1 MRIDLFLSNHQKV
14 PQIERKILSWKHDFH
29 NFSRINFFL
38 QVHHSDMTTTTKFF
52 FCVSSDGINNYFHF
66 NIKLSLSL
74 SSVDC
79 CYFVRKESKRRGL
92 SRKFVRWKMQMRL
105 FYFLLF
111 LEMNKWS
118 ERSRV
123 QCEVFHLSTLLRL
136 FISCECR

>member
-1 MRIDLFLSNHQKV
+1 MIFTISLGLIFFSSSSSLR
-14 PQIERKILSWKHDFH
+14 HDDD
-29 NFSRINFFL
+29 N
-38 QVHHSDMTTTTKFF
+38 QVL
-52 FCVSSDGINNYFHF
+52 FCVSSDGINNYFRF

-92 SRKFVRWKMQMRL
+92 LSRKFVRWKMQMRL

-111 LEMNKWS
+111 REMNKWS